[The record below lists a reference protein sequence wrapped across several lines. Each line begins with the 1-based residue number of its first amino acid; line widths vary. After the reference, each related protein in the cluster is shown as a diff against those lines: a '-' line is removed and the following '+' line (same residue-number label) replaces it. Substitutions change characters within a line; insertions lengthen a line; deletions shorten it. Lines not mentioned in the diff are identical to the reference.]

1 MALLTMLITFMHH
14 SINRINGK
22 EKEVTFFIIRTRL
35 MSYKDEV
42 LIQPVN
48 LQMVLIWVK
57 KMIVNQSIIPSKQRK
72 TKK

>member
-22 EKEVTFFIIRTRL
+22 EKEVTIFIIRTRL